1 MYGLLPSQKKA
12 KEGSAPHFKAQTSS
26 HKNIHLSTC
35 KVDRESL
42 SIFFTWHHH
51 CPGQLLAA
59 PTSTIPW
66 SQCMYNI
73 HCSLRVQKKRQHTD
87 VLTFLLQLV
96 KWSNWPILK
105 QMVLK
110 PASFRLQDK
119 PSVLPPLHHIG
130 ELWQLKR
137 VRCNWVTSKLK
148 IRSNVTHL
156 YNPQLLP
163 DPRIFYFLDQPSCPP
178 NIWLWNK

>member
-73 HCSLRVQKKRQHTD
+73 HCSLRVKKKETAYRCPDISTAASKMIQLTYPQADGTQACQLQAPGQTICIATPSPHWWTLTAEKGSD
-87 VLTFLLQLV
+87 V
-96 KWSNWPILK
+96 KSRGERRKHPNLK
-105 QMVLK
+105 FQI
-110 PASFRLQDK
+110 QCD
-119 PSVLPPLHHIG
+119 
-130 ELWQLKR
+130 
-137 VRCNWVTSKLK
+137 TSL
-148 IRSNVTHL
+148 
-156 YNPQLLP
+156 
-163 DPRIFYFLDQPSCPP
+163 
-178 NIWLWNK
+178 